1 MNYNVEIYSVDNP
14 SPTLVWTPPLTAT
27 TPRTHTQ
34 DLIAAFTDK
43 VATVFRERGR
53 TSITYLEFCRVY
65 RELVLQPDLELAFS
79 PQVHA
84 ESQGSP
90 TTAINFELP
99 SKLNPDGSH
108 TQSPLQ
114 GRGSKGGE
122 AKEPG
127 PAQTLPTIRSEATLP
142 PL

>member
-1 MNYNVEIYSVDNP
+1 M
-14 SPTLVWTPPLTAT
+14 
-27 TPRTHTQ
+27 
-34 DLIAAFTDK
+34 
-43 VATVFRERGR
+43 FRERGR
-53 TSITYLEFCRVY
+53 TSIMYLEFCRVY

-90 TTAINFELP
+90 TGMANQATAINFELP

-114 GRGSKGGE
+114 GRGGKAKGD
-122 AKEPG
+122 AKEG